1 MSDERQSGPFR
12 RYGPGARW
20 YDVLSMERAIYRR
33 GRIALIDALHIQPG
47 ERVLDIGCGTG
58 LSLPFLVDTV
68 GAEGRIVGLDRSEAM
83 LSQAR
88 LRVAD
93 NGWADR
99 VRLVVGSAHHPPD
112 TVGTGFDVAV
122 FGYSLGVMSDWQE
135 AFDHAVA
142 SLRPGGRIGV
152 VDTDW
157 PTGRW
162 RVLAPAAAGA
172 FVLGGVHPARQVWK
186 HLQEHTVDSTSQT
199 LRGGH
204 VRLATGTTRAA
215 H

>member
-1 MSDERQSGPFR
+1 MARSRRSGPIR

-20 YDVLSMERAIYRR
+20 YDVLSMEDAIYRA
-33 GRIALIDALHIQPG
+33 GRIALMDALRIQPG

-58 LSLPFLVDTV
+58 LSLPFLIEAV
-68 GAEGRIVGLDRSEAM
+68 GARGEVVGFDRSDAM
-83 LSQAR
+83 LAQAR
-88 LRVAD
+88 RRVGD
-93 NGWADR
+93 NAWEDR
-99 VRLVVGSAHHPPD
+99 VRLVSGSAHNPPD
-112 TVGTGFDVAV
+112 TIGTYFDVAM
-122 FGYSLGVMSDWQE
+122 FGYSLGVMNDWEQAWE
-135 AFDHAVA
+135 HAVA

-162 RVLAPAAAGA
+162 RLLAPVAAGA
-172 FVLGGVHPARQVWK
+172 FVLGGVHPARHVWK
-186 HLQEHTVDSTSQT
+186 HLQDRTTDSTTAT

-204 VRLATGTTRAA
+204 VRLATGTVCGS